1 MAKKAKS
8 DIKLHTIMSENN
20 NLNVGDMVE
29 AEVFKVTSFGAFVK
43 LPAGQR
49 GLIHISQV
57 ADNFVKNIS
66 DHLKLGDKM
75 QARII
80 NIDGNKIDLTL
91 KRPKQEKKDN
101 IPYPKAKEFRV
112 NTFEDKLQSFLT
124 KSEERITELKENT
137 QAKQH

>member
-1 MAKKAKS
+1 
-8 DIKLHTIMSENN
+8 MSENN
-20 NLNVGDMVE
+20 NLNIGDIVE

-91 KRPKQEKKDN
+91 KKPKQEKSDN
-101 IPYPKAKEFRV
+101 RAYPKAKEFRV
-112 NTFEDKLQSFLT
+112 NTFEDKLQSFLA
-124 KSEERITELKENT
+124 KSDERLSELKENT
-137 QAKQH
+137 EAKQH

>member
-1 MAKKAKS
+1 
-8 DIKLHTIMSENN
+8 MSENN
-20 NLNVGDMVE
+20 NLNIGDIVE

-91 KRPKQEKKDN
+91 KKPKQEKSDSSA
-101 IPYPKAKEFRV
+101 YPKAKEFRV
-112 NTFEDKLQSFLT
+112 NTFEDKLQSFLS
-124 KSEERITELKENT
+124 KSDERLSELKENT
-137 QAKQH
+137 EAKQH

>member
-1 MAKKAKS
+1 
-8 DIKLHTIMSENN
+8 MSENN
-20 NLNVGDMVE
+20 NLNIGDMVE

-43 LPAGQR
+43 LPTGQR

-91 KRPKQEKKDN
+91 KKPKQEKKESL
-101 IPYPKAKEFRV
+101 PYPKAKEFRV
-112 NTFEDKLQSFLT
+112 NTFEDKLQSFLA
-124 KSEERITELKENT
+124 KSDERFSELKENT
-137 QAKQH
+137 ESKQH